1 MNINLINKTEENIE
15 LNNNSSN
22 DNILNNKSS
31 RVTLTEQN
39 ASNSHTKKKSA
50 KKRTKNS
57 KIKLKPIDL
66 NKKNNKKDRKLN
78 EINKFEFI
86 YSPRTTFIKEQAE
99 EDKLYNDIGVSFD
112 PVVIKIIKSFFK
124 ERLGELTEFEFIKV
138 VKNNLHSWHPE
149 IPDRIRTLCNLLIK
163 LFYDIDL
170 NDNKTIEWDEFS
182 NYLIHS
188 GENIFHNKLGY
199 QLKYYTPMKHTIDQC
214 GFTDLISYAFYINKL
229 NLVGIVYEGKSQI
242 IFFDGSSFKNTGIV
256 IDIKETQKKIDKLEI
271 KLLEKKAEDVLQKQE
286 EEKKIK
292 NQFHNE
298 LLKKKGRRQSL
309 VPNMQ
314 TTTKKQKN
322 NSTNNPLPKNNE
334 NETKEIKRIPHKDF
348 YKKLTIINTCFVDE
362 YNLLFVSSFNNI
374 ISAWK
379 YNEQS
384 FKNINYVDE
393 SDNSIIIRNS
403 IIYSCPLLS
412 ADLPQSTMDWDP
424 MQKKLYSGQ
433 SDGKILIWD
442 ILTSKGKEEDV
453 LDFQKAKK
461 KHEMENENNLSMK
474 EKNQEKEIAKKE
486 KRITHDG
493 VSSIKVLGKMQM
505 IAAGYYNGCVLLWD
519 LMLRDYR
526 KFYNDQNTGIYQIT
540 YDEIKKLIFT
550 CGFTHDIY
558 VYDPYIDGF
567 CINKLEGH
575 NYGVNSL
582 GCNENIE
589 ELVSIDIY
597 GNIKIW
603 DLTNFYNYQ
612 TLNLNET
619 INNNK
624 EFNINKKKLS
634 SNQKMILL
642 PKENKIFTYGEKV
655 MLYSKESSNLPDLC
669 DSQTVLGCFYRDH
682 KYQLVT
688 VCLKK
693 VKVWNIFNGK
703 ILRIYEDV
711 LSNPNAEITS
721 FVCDKFTKKLYLGES
736 TGIITCI
743 DVNVGKI
750 IVNYENHNSEIISLK
765 YDNKDYILISLS
777 YDGEIKIHKELDLT
791 KIHVLKSIVL
801 DFFKVQLINF
811 SEEFSRVIIGSE
823 SGEFRFF
830 DVDYLRLDSFNELF
844 YKGKI
849 LPKKPDS
856 LSSLFV
862 FEELPLMLVSYESGN
877 NRFITIPP
885 NRPNYHVVHEFKNY
899 NEKDGKKYLIKILSC
914 CYDKKNKRLY
924 TSDFFGVVDCYS
936 MKKFFE
942 IINEDNKEITF
953 EMIEQLDKIENE
965 ENIMELLY
973 TFEAHKSCVKE
984 IILPNINPSII
995 ITTGN
1000 DSKVKLFDANTGKYI
1015 DELSQQN
1022 EKNKEYP
1029 LGIKYYL
1036 TDPFVS
1042 KIPSNTNQIEHIIYR
1057 KDIKNFKYSKVKNV
1071 LNNLRKN
1078 KTSITDYCNK
1088 LAEINAEEKLYL
1100 LNKNSP
1106 LPEGKSSVW
1115 KFEPNLQEIKEITKK
1130 KYDDKLKELFK
1141 KDDDFLYNNKYELIT
1156 SEHYYPLFIKQMDED
1171 ELENYTQALN
1181 SKIRKMQL
1189 TTSKIILKNTELNK
1203 FEKEKQNESRKIT
1216 YETAMKYLN
1225 GNNVKKYTS
1234 EKLEA
1239 KSKERAYKYGIRKTS
1254 FRNNE
1259 ERFNNYKE
1267 NFERDIEDLEAD
1279 VNNKIMPKFLIG
1291 KINNEQNKKYSSVK
1305 SSFEEGKLPLIKRIN
1320 QIK

>member
-39 ASNSHTKKKSA
+39 ASNSKNKKKSA
-50 KKRTKNS
+50 RNRSKNS

-66 NKKNNKKDRKLN
+66 NKINNKKDRKLN

-526 KFYNDQNTGIYQIT
+526 KFYSDQNTGIYQIT

-703 ILRIYEDV
+703 IIH
-711 LSNPNAEITS
+711 
-721 FVCDKFTKKLYLGES
+721 K
-736 TGIITCI
+736 
-743 DVNVGKI
+743 KI
-750 IVNYENHNSEIISLK
+750 I
-765 YDNKDYILISLS
+765 
-777 YDGEIKIHKELDLT
+777 
-791 KIHVLKSIVL
+791 
-801 DFFKVQLINF
+801 FRRINW
-811 SEEFSRVIIGSE
+811 
-823 SGEFRFF
+823 
-830 DVDYLRLDSFNELF
+830 
-844 YKGKI
+844 
-849 LPKKPDS
+849 
-856 LSSLFV
+856 
-862 FEELPLMLVSYESGN
+862 
-877 NRFITIPP
+877 
-885 NRPNYHVVHEFKNY
+885 NY
-899 NEKDGKKYLIKILSC
+899 N
-914 CYDKKNKRLY
+914 LY
-924 TSDFFGVVDCYS
+924 
-936 MKKFFE
+936 
-942 IINEDNKEITF
+942 
-953 EMIEQLDKIENE
+953 
-965 ENIMELLY
+965 
-973 TFEAHKSCVKE
+973 
-984 IILPNINPSII
+984 
-995 ITTGN
+995 
-1000 DSKVKLFDANTGKYI
+1000 
-1015 DELSQQN
+1015 
-1022 EKNKEYP
+1022 
-1029 LGIKYYL
+1029 
-1036 TDPFVS
+1036 
-1042 KIPSNTNQIEHIIYR
+1042 
-1057 KDIKNFKYSKVKNV
+1057 
-1071 LNNLRKN
+1071 
-1078 KTSITDYCNK
+1078 
-1088 LAEINAEEKLYL
+1088 
-1100 LNKNSP
+1100 
-1106 LPEGKSSVW
+1106 
-1115 KFEPNLQEIKEITKK
+1115 
-1130 KYDDKLKELFK
+1130 
-1141 KDDDFLYNNKYELIT
+1141 
-1156 SEHYYPLFIKQMDED
+1156 
-1171 ELENYTQALN
+1171 
-1181 SKIRKMQL
+1181 
-1189 TTSKIILKNTELNK
+1189 
-1203 FEKEKQNESRKIT
+1203 
-1216 YETAMKYLN
+1216 
-1225 GNNVKKYTS
+1225 
-1234 EKLEA
+1234 
-1239 KSKERAYKYGIRKTS
+1239 
-1254 FRNNE
+1254 
-1259 ERFNNYKE
+1259 
-1267 NFERDIEDLEAD
+1267 
-1279 VNNKIMPKFLIG
+1279 
-1291 KINNEQNKKYSSVK
+1291 
-1305 SSFEEGKLPLIKRIN
+1305 
-1320 QIK
+1320 